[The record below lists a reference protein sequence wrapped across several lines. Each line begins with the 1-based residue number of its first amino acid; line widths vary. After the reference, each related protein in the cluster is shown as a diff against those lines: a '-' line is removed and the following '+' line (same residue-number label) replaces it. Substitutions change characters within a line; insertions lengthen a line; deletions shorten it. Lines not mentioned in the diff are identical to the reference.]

1 MRMLTSGRLEMVL
14 SALLAAIAIFVGWRT
29 GNAVALARDLVACL
43 AAGCVVRWPRSAT
56 IALGAVLLTFLLSPR
71 EWVTFAEYAALIP
84 VLSAGIRGERRRR
97 TISSAAYL
105 VLLTALQYHDYPG
118 DLLFLYG
125 GLVWTVLFAVMWLIG
140 DVFTAYR
147 KAQQDAAQ
155 LALAQQ
161 RIALARDLHDTIMRS
176 LTRLSLRVQLAEAE
190 PDPTVLPS
198 VAEALHQTATE
209 LRWMLTLLRDGD
221 AAELGRSQTDS
232 LSALLREMAASLER
246 RGFTVTVTAEG
257 DMANVPESVT
267 RVLGPVIGES
277 EANIER
283 HAKPGSPCAAI
294 VSLSESELDM
304 VFISTVGETTPQR
317 KGSALGLIGAQERLA
332 PIGGE
337 LSARQEG
344 AQWVT
349 RIVVPVPAMTRSG

>member
-1 MRMLTSGRLEMVL
+1 MALTGSGVL
-14 SALLAAIAIFVGWRT
+14 FAGRTEVVADANADFGPSGDGSVG
-29 GNAVALARDLVACL
+29 VAGRHRDLRGL
-43 AAGCVVRWPRSAT
+43 ADRKRRSARPRPRCVSRRPSCVVRWPRSAT

-71 EWVTFAEYAALIP
+71 EWVTFGEYAALIP

-118 DLLFLYG
+118 GLLFLYG

-209 LRWMLTLLRDGD
+209 LRWMLTLLRRWRRGR
-221 AAELGRSQTDS
+221 AGPVTNGTVCRRFCGRWPRVWSAEDS
-232 LSALLREMAASLER
+232 LS
-246 RGFTVTVTAEG
+246 
-257 DMANVPESVT
+257 P
-267 RVLGPVIGES
+267 
-277 EANIER
+277 
-283 HAKPGSPCAAI
+283 
-294 VSLSESELDM
+294 
-304 VFISTVGETTPQR
+304 
-317 KGSALGLIGAQERLA
+317 
-332 PIGGE
+332 
-337 LSARQEG
+337 
-344 AQWVT
+344 
-349 RIVVPVPAMTRSG
+349 